1 MKVVVKWAGK
11 TGRYFW
17 NGLREPRVQTFFV
30 GLIWATLFHIGV
42 AAILEP
48 PNTVAHEIG
57 PVLTDVWA
65 ISFVVGGTLGFIGTL
80 FLPDWW
86 WIERLGIIST
96 LTGTLIYLTV
106 VVSLHYTQPGNR
118 LVQAGFIL
126 LAILQLLSR
135 WVKVSG
141 PQLDPTK
148 GMPSAG
154 GR

>member
-1 MKVVVKWAGK
+1 MKVVKWAGK
-11 TGRYFW
+11 TVRYFW
-17 NGLREPRVQTFFV
+17 NGLREPRVQTFFA

-48 PNTVAHEIG
+48 PSTVAHEIG
-57 PVLTDVWA
+57 PVLTNVWA
-65 ISFVVGGTLGFIGTL
+65 ISFVIGGTLGFIGTL

-106 VVSLHYTQPGNR
+106 VVSLHYAQPGSR

-135 WVKVSG
+135 WAKERGTQV
-141 PQLDPTK
+141 DPTK
-148 GMPSAG
+148 GKTSGG